1 MQIMKKGIV
10 VLATAA
16 LCFSVTEIAANAQ
29 TSVDSLHNMQR
40 NLQSNQQAIT
50 EKEKEQQEVND
61 ELNNVKNEWESLQS
75 LIQKNK
81 DEISTIEDKISS
93 VNKVIEEK
101 KEEIVQLEDQVL
113 ARKNIIKK
121 RLVAFQK
128 RGKINFVLD
137 ALLNAESFDDLV
149 NRISAIS
156 TLLSADSEILDQQ
169 QQDIKKIK
177 NDKKEI
183 AKKEDELTTERK
195 KLTASQEELQV
206 KLSSKQEV
214 INTLQAKYKNI
225 NQDLMRAKQTKSSL
239 YSQINTIKENIRKER
254 AAAKARIQD
263 DQRTVVSDLQPAGG
277 TELYMN
283 ATAYSYQDTKGHI
296 TTLGYDI
303 RKNPNM
309 KLIAVDPNVIPLG
322 SKVWVEGYGVAI
334 AGDTGGA
341 INGHRID
348 ILMPSH
354 KAAVSFG
361 RRTVKIKILN

>member
-1 MQIMKKGIV
+1 M
-10 VLATAA
+10 VLAAAA
-16 LCFSVTEIAANAQ
+16 LCFSATEIAANAQ
-29 TSVDSLHNMQR
+29 TKDSLHNIQR

-50 EKEKEQQEVND
+50 EKEKEQQTVND

-75 LIQKNK
+75 LIEKNK

-128 RGKINFVLD
+128 QGKINFVLD

-177 NDKKEI
+177 KAKKEI
-183 AKKEDELTTERK
+183 AKKEEELTTARE
-195 KLTASQEELQV
+195 KLTASQEELQA
-206 KLSSKQEV
+206 KLSSKQEA

-225 NQDLMRAKQTKSSL
+225 NQDLMQAKHTKSSL
-239 YSQINTIKENIRKER
+239 ESQINSIKENIRKER
-254 AAAKARIQD
+254 AAAKARILD
-263 DQRTVVSDLQPAGG
+263 DQRTVVSDPQPAGG

>member
-1 MQIMKKGIV
+1 MHKMKRGIV

-16 LCFSVTEIAANAQ
+16 LCFSSGGIAANAQ
-29 TSVDSLHNMQR
+29 SNVDSLHNMQR
-40 NLQSNQQAIT
+40 NLHSNQQAIT
-50 EKEKEQQEVND
+50 EKEKEQQAVNE

-81 DEISTIEDKISS
+81 EEISTIEDKIKS

-113 ARKNIIKK
+113 ARKDIIKK

-128 RGKINFVLD
+128 KGRINFVLD

-156 TLLSADSEILDQQ
+156 TLLSADNDILDQQ
-169 QQDIKKIK
+169 QQDLKKIE

-183 AKKEDELTTERK
+183 AKKEEELTAERK
-195 KLTASQEELQV
+195 KLAASQEELQV
-206 KLSSKQEV
+206 KLQTKQEA
-214 INTLQAKYKNI
+214 IAALQEKYKNI
-225 NQDLMRAKQTKSSL
+225 NQDLLQAKQAKSSL
-239 YSQINTIKENIRKER
+239 ESQISSIQENIRKER
-254 AAAKARIQD
+254 AAAKARVLVE
-263 DQRTVVSDLQPAGG
+263 QRTVVSAPQPESG

-296 TTLGYDI
+296 TSLGYDI

-322 SKVWVEGYGVAI
+322 SKVWVEGYGIAI

-341 INGHRID
+341 IKGHRID

-361 RRTVKIKILN
+361 RRTVKIKVLN